1 MALTSVN
8 GLSRCSV
15 ETGSGAGGAS
25 GMTAGREGSGWEASG
40 TSATGSGVIKDGD
53 ETGSDSRAGATGSSR
68 GGTGRSTLKILGASL
83 EKVDGSS
90 G

>member
-1 MALTSVN
+1 MEA
-8 GLSRCSV
+8 
-15 ETGSGAGGAS
+15 GSGAEGAS
-25 GMTAGREGSGWEASG
+25 GMTAEREGSGWEASG

-53 ETGSDSRAGATGSSR
+53 EIGSDSRAGATGSGRS
-68 GGTGRSTLKILGASL
+68 GTGRSTLKILGASL